1 MTTIKSM
8 MAAMAAACLAAACA
22 EVQGTEVK
30 PARPVKVQAAT
41 AAAPA
46 DGVRYSAAIEPF
58 EQVSVAFKASGYVD
72 DVLRRPGVDGRLCT
86 AQPGDLVSRGTV
98 LARVR
103 DRGQPC
109 RRGAFRRP
117 PAG

>member
-72 DVLRRPGVDGRLCT
+72 DVLRRPGVDGRLRT
-86 AQPGDLVSRGTV
+86 AQPSSKPRSWRLGRHSPNSPDALKQEKAS
-98 LARVR
+98 LAR
-103 DRGQPC
+103 GK
-109 RRGAFRRP
+109 
-117 PAG
+117 